1 MYQCKYF
8 SCLLFTTILGLNAS
22 LAQAANAQSFTV
34 ATYQPQASQPPSS
47 NTKAAAKNQVPLQQ
61 KSGGLS
67 SRYTKGLAQGNGAS
81 EVEGTYGTT
90 TLKAVESGIAY
101 REYCIVSVGPT
112 NASHLGLVYTTG
124 IEIGGETFTAVIDTG
139 SSDTWIVENNFTC
152 TKGAQSACEFGT
164 PYTRSSTFSP
174 IANENFE
181 ISYADGEFLD
191 GIFGKE
197 KVTLAG
203 VTVNNQ
209 QIAVVEEASWT
220 GDGVSSGVLGLA
232 FPANTRAFTG
242 SDYSA
247 DTATN
252 QITYNPLFTSMY
264 TEGSV
269 PALFSL
275 ALERDGTG
283 SLAIGGTPNVQYV
296 PVFASSPF
304 QLLTASGTTAGKTK
318 YTFYSITT
326 NGFEYQ
332 SAQSNWNL
340 GSWLTYFGNPNDPTK
355 VQVLIDSGTTV
366 NYLPQTIADAV
377 NKLFEPAATYNNQIG
392 YYTVPCNAKAPE
404 FGVKIGTETFY
415 VNPQDMVIKLSA
427 STCISGVS
435 ATGAGGNSILGHAFL
450 KNVLA
455 IFDVGASEM
464 RFAAREYY

>member
-1 MYQCKYF
+1 MH
-8 SCLLFTTILGLNAS
+8 FTTNFK
-22 LAQAANAQSFTV
+22 LA
-34 ATYQPQASQPPSS
+34 
-47 NTKAAAKNQVPLQQ
+47 
-61 KSGGLS
+61 
-67 SRYTKGLAQGNGAS
+67 
-81 EVEGTYGTT
+81 
-90 TLKAVESGIAY
+90 
-101 REYCIVSVGPT
+101 
-112 NASHLGLVYTTG
+112 GLVYTTE
-124 IEIGGETFTAVIDTG
+124 IEFGAETFTAVIDTG
-139 SSDTWIVENNFTC
+139 SSDTWLVENNFTC

-164 PYTRSSTFSP
+164 TYTRSSTFSP
-174 IANENFE
+174 IPNENFE
-181 ISYADGEFLD
+181 ISYADGEFLN

-203 VTVNNQ
+203 VTVNDQ
-209 QIAVVEEASWT
+209 QVAIVEEGSWT

-242 SDYSA
+242 TSYSA
-247 DTATN
+247 DSAAN
-252 QITYNPLFTSMY
+252 QITYQPIFTSMY

-269 PALFSL
+269 PPLFSL

-283 SLAIGGTPNVQYV
+283 KLAIGGTPDVQYV

-304 QLLTASGTTAGKTK
+304 QLLTTSGTTSGKTE

-340 GSWLTYFGNPNDPTK
+340 GSWLTYFGNPNDPSQ

-366 NYLPQTIADAV
+366 NYLPTNIANAV
-377 NKLFEPAATYNNQIG
+377 NALFEPAATYSSQIG

-404 FGVKIGTETFY
+404 FGVKIGQETFY
-415 VNPQDMVIKLSA
+415 VNPEDMIIRLSA

-435 ATGAGGNSILGHAFL
+435 ATGAGGNSILGHVFL

-455 IFDVGASEM
+455 VFDVGASEM
-464 RFAAREYY
+464 RFAAREYF